1 MIGLSATGDN
11 DPAFGNAGVQTLA
24 FTPYSPVADAGPA
37 GAGTPFRGL
46 PKIQSDSRGR
56 WVVAATLNSGVG
68 VARLTPAGWPD
79 ALFGNGGVCAL
90 QSSAQ
95 TPHLATLR
103 ALRVDG
109 GGYPIL
115 GGRGYDPVGPLG
127 DGVEL
132 AGVLRLRPDGS
143 DDCAFANAGV
153 PPCGQFFAFNQPISV
168 VQGLNFD
175 AAGRLLVAG
184 FGEHNDGGVLD
195 SDPSLARLRYDH
207 LFRDGLE

>member
-37 GAGTPFRGL
+37 GAGPPFRGL

-109 GGYPIL
+109 GG
-115 GGRGYDPVGPLG
+115 
-127 DGVEL
+127 
-132 AGVLRLRPDGS
+132 
-143 DDCAFANAGV
+143 
-153 PPCGQFFAFNQPISV
+153 
-168 VQGLNFD
+168 
-175 AAGRLLVAG
+175 
-184 FGEHNDGGVLD
+184 
-195 SDPSLARLRYDH
+195 
-207 LFRDGLE
+207 